1 MGIIVSL
8 NNVYHAD
15 AMHYW
20 CNALGEINM
29 PGEASF
35 CPHMPD
41 ELPPAYRE
49 LYEKYQYETDD
60 VHTYVV
66 SYDGVPGMMLTA
78 LHDNCYYD
86 DIVDISKSQTEDYE
100 QIHAVMMDSAL
111 YLINLRAKKMTE
123 DEMFENC
130 TVLVGDFTDPDG
142 HELCLFVPTGAC
154 GNLDKIREHFIKKYC
169 WCHEDADRIKKCFS
183 ALTKVS

>member
-35 CPHMPD
+35 SPHKPE
-41 ELPPAYRE
+41 ELPPAYRD
-49 LYEKYQYETDD
+49 LYEKYQYETDAI
-60 VHTYVV
+60 HTYVV

-78 LHDNCYYD
+78 LHDSCYYD
-86 DIVDISKSQTEDYE
+86 DIVELSKKDNVYYDVLHNCLME
-100 QIHAVMMDSAL
+100 QAL
-111 YLINLRAKKMTE
+111 YILQLHATEMTE
-123 DEMFENC
+123 DAMFEGC
-130 TVLVGDFTDPDG
+130 TVFVGDMTDPDG
-142 HELCLFVPTGAC
+142 HELCLFVPADKC
-154 GNLDKIREHFIKKYC
+154 ANLDGIRERFEKRFC
-169 WCHEDADRIKKCFS
+169 WRDRDKLRIKKCFDV
-183 ALTKVS
+183 LTQS